1 VGKSKTAERTPC
13 APARVVQIE
22 RTTLEPF
29 RPSTEGC
36 ARRHIRDLQL
46 QDFRGGRS
54 ADEQN
59 ELDNL
64 KTLYPDLPLDP
75 DDSFTEAIEARCRV
89 DPKENRSIQ
98 VRELSLLHVTL
109 SPSKFLAPDLIAFPT
124 ASCR

>member
-1 VGKSKTAERTPC
+1 MGQQKNLAAEPGVFGSPATHSAEDAGCIERTPC

-54 ADEQN
+54 AAEQN
-59 ELDNL
+59 ELDN
-64 KTLYPDLPLDP
+64 
-75 DDSFTEAIEARCRV
+75 
-89 DPKENRSIQ
+89 
-98 VRELSLLHVTL
+98 
-109 SPSKFLAPDLIAFPT
+109 T
-124 ASCR
+124 AA

>member
-1 VGKSKTAERTPC
+1 VGKSKSAERTPC

-54 ADEQN
+54 AAEQY

-64 KTLYPDLPLDP
+64 KTRYPDLPLDP
-75 DDSFTEAIEARCRV
+75 DDPFTEAIEEIRLAESRKIA
-89 DPKENRSIQ
+89 KEKSENSDTMRT
-98 VRELSLLHVTL
+98 LLL
-109 SPSKFLAPDLIAFPT
+109 PAQG
-124 ASCR
+124 CC